1 MGRSQ
6 SHRSRSNPSPAL
18 LWAVVLS
25 LSIVIAPAAEGAT
38 LAAPGDFGQTPTA
51 DATAKK
57 RGKCARKKTK
67 KKRRACRR
75 RRQLDRLAGDFSGS
89 MTTTVSYFSF
99 CSNQFVGSETYQI
112 QNVRVS
118 VRRPLDPTPLSPG
131 LPPAAGNENN
141 PINLVVG
148 QTTVADSTTPGSVF
162 LASAFRYGATSP
174 PVILESW
181 RLRLQGSNLTGV
193 LFEDNRE
200 QAAAQNLLAAWKA
213 LGCGPNAIV
222 YPDQYAIGEGT
233 TLTGTLTRDAVQL
246 RVTGNTSDG
255 SRPFVTEIATDRAG

>member
-1 MGRSQ
+1 VTITPIAAVAQG
-6 SHRSRSNPSPAL
+6 PARN
-18 LWAVVLS
+18 
-25 LSIVIAPAAEGAT
+25 
-38 LAAPGDFGQTPTA
+38 
-51 DATAKK
+51 ATAVASGWKQKCNKK
-57 RGKCARKKTK
+57 RTK
-67 KKRRACRR
+67 AKRRACKERHR
-75 RRQLDRLAGDFSGS
+75 LSQLAGDFSGS
-89 MTTTVSYFSF
+89 LSTTINYFSF
-99 CSNQFVGSETYQI
+99 CANQFVGSETYRL

-148 QTTVADSTTPGSVF
+148 QTTVQNNVAPGSVF
-162 LASAFRYGATSP
+162 LASALRYGATSP

-181 RLRLQGSNLTGV
+181 RLTLRGATLTGV

-222 YPDQYAIGEGT
+222 YPDQYPIGEGT
-233 TLTGTLTRDAVQL
+233 TLTGTLTRNAVNLQI
-246 RVTGNTSDG
+246 TGNTSDG
-255 SRPFVTEIATDRAG
+255 SRPFVTNITANRAG